1 MTRSVRHG
9 AHGARDAR
17 NPRARRSRRAWR
29 GYLYVL
35 PALLVYL
42 TFAVLPALHTA
53 YLSLFAWDGV
63 TLGEWVGLDNYREV
77 FADPA
82 LRGSVLHALVLVVFF
97 SGLPILAGLAMTG
110 LLSPGRSP
118 GGALG
123 RRRGLSAYRLLFML
137 PQVVP
142 LVAVGV
148 TWRWLYGAD
157 GLINET
163 LEGIGLGGWTRAWL
177 GDFDWALVAVGL
189 VGTWVLSGLCM
200 MLFLSGVHKIDPQLY
215 EAARLDGAGPVR
227 EFVSVTLPQLRGELA
242 VALTVT
248 LVAALAGFDIVYVTT
263 GGGPGEETTVP
274 GLLVYRLAFSDGKVG
289 LASALGVVLSLL
301 ILVLVYVV
309 GRLSRPGRTP
319 A

>member
-1 MTRSVRHG
+1 MTG
-9 AHGARDAR
+9 LARREAR
-17 NPRARRSRRAWR
+17 TAPRRARSWRRYR

-53 YLSLFAWDGV
+53 YLSLFEWDGV
-63 TLGEWVGLDNYREV
+63 TLGSWVGLDNYREV

-82 LRGSVLHALVLVVFF
+82 LRGSVVNALVLVVFF
-97 SGLPILAGLAMTG
+97 AFLPILAGLAMTG
-110 LLSPGRSP
+110 LLGRH
-118 GGALG
+118 
-123 RRRGLSAYRLLFML
+123 RRRGMGVYRLLFML

-148 TWRWLYGAD
+148 TWRWLYGDD

-163 LEGIGLGGWTRAWL
+163 LGGIGLGGWTRAWL

-200 MLFLSGVHKIDPQLY
+200 MLFLSGVQKIDPQLY

-248 LVAALAGFDIVYVTT
+248 TVAALASFDIVYVTT

-289 LASALGVVLSLL
+289 LASALGVLLSLL
-301 ILVLVYVV
+301 ILVIVYIVN
-309 GRLSRPGRTP
+309 RLSRSERPGR
-319 A
+319 AQS

>member
-1 MTRSVRHG
+1 MSRGGRTARRPS
-9 AHGARDAR
+9 GARR
-17 NPRARRSRRAWR
+17 VRGRRR
-29 GYLYVL
+29 GWLFVL
-35 PALLVYL
+35 PALAVYL

-53 YLSLFAWDGV
+53 YLSLFEWDGV
-63 TLGEWVGLDNYREV
+63 TLGRWVGLDNYRRVATE
-77 FADPA
+77 PA
-82 LRGSVLHALVLVVFF
+82 LRGSVVNALVLVVFF
-97 SGLPILAGLAMTG
+97 SFLPVAAGLVTTA
-110 LLSPGRSP
+110 LLARH
-118 GGALG
+118 
-123 RRRGLSAYRLLFML
+123 RRRGMAVWRLLFML

-148 TWRWLYGAD
+148 TWRWLYGDD

-163 LEGIGLGGWTRAWL
+163 LGGIGLGGWARAWL

-200 MLFLSGVHKIDPQLY
+200 MLFLSGVHKVDPQLY

-248 LVAALAGFDIVYVTT
+248 TVAALAGFDIVYVTT
-263 GGGPGEETTVP
+263 GGGPGEETAVP

-289 LASALGVVLSLL
+289 LASALGVVLSVL
-301 ILVLVYVV
+301 ILAVVYVIN
-309 GRLSRPGRTP
+309 RLARPERTE

>member
-1 MTRSVRHG
+1 MTRLGKRSASRTVPR
-9 AHGARDAR
+9 
-17 NPRARRSRRAWR
+17 RARSWRDYR
-29 GYLYVL
+29 GYVYVL
-35 PALLVYL
+35 PALAVYL
-42 TFAVLPALHTA
+42 AFAVLPALHTA
-53 YLSLFAWDGV
+53 YLSLFEWDGV
-63 TLGEWVGLDNYREV
+63 TLGSWVGLDNYREV

-82 LRGSVLHALVLVVFF
+82 LRGSVVNALVLVVFF
-97 SGLPILAGLAMTG
+97 AFLPILAGLAMTG
-110 LLSPGRSP
+110 LLARH
-118 GGALG
+118 
-123 RRRGLSAYRLLFML
+123 RRRGMGVYRLLFML

-148 TWRWLYGAD
+148 TWRWLYGDD

-163 LEGIGLGGWTRAWL
+163 LGGIGLGSWARAWL

-200 MLFLSGVHKIDPQLY
+200 MLFLSGVQKIDPQLY

-248 LVAALAGFDIVYVTT
+248 TVAALASFDIVYVTT

-289 LASALGVVLSLL
+289 LASALGVLLSLL
-301 ILVLVYVV
+301 ILVIVYIVN
-309 GRLSRPGRTP
+309 RLARQQESAEGSRP
-319 A
+319 

>member
-1 MTRSVRHG
+1 MKRPASR
-9 AHGARDAR
+9 A
-17 NPRARRSRRAWR
+17 ARRRSHTWRDYR

-35 PALLVYL
+35 PAFAVYL
-42 TFAVLPALHTA
+42 AFAVLPALHTA
-53 YLSLFAWDGV
+53 YLSLFEWDGV
-63 TLGEWVGLDNYREV
+63 TLGSWVGPANYQDV

-82 LRGSVLHALVLVVFF
+82 LRGSVVNALVLVVFF
-97 SGLPILAGLAMTG
+97 SFLPILAGLVMTG
-110 LLSPGRSP
+110 LLTLTRTRPGA
-118 GGALG
+118 GQA
-123 RRRGLSAYRLLFML
+123 RRRGMSVYRLLFML

-148 TWRWLYGAD
+148 TWRWLYGED

-163 LEGIGLGGWTRAWL
+163 LGGVGLGGWARAWL

-200 MLFLSGVHKIDPQLY
+200 MLFLSGVQKIDPQLY
-215 EAARLDGAGPVR
+215 EAAQLDGAGPVR

-248 LVAALAGFDIVYVTT
+248 TVAALASFDIVYVTT

-274 GLLVYRLAFSDGKVG
+274 GLLVYRLAFSAGKVG
-289 LASALGVVLSLL
+289 LASALGVLLSLL
-301 ILVLVYVV
+301 ILVIVYVV
-309 GRLSRPGRTP
+309 NRLSRPERSEL
-319 A
+319 

>member
-1 MTRSVRHG
+1 MSRAKEPS
-9 AHGARDAR
+9 ARTAPR
-17 NPRARRSRRAWR
+17 RARTWRDYR

-35 PALLVYL
+35 PALAVYL

-53 YLSLFAWDGV
+53 YLSLFEWDGV
-63 TLGEWVGLDNYREV
+63 TLGSWVGLGNYREV

-82 LRGSVLHALVLVVFF
+82 LRGSVVNALVLIVFF
-97 SGLPILAGLAMTG
+97 AFLPILAGLAMTG
-110 LLSPGRSP
+110 LLARH
-118 GGALG
+118 
-123 RRRGLSAYRLLFML
+123 RRRGMGVYRLLFML

-148 TWRWLYGAD
+148 TWRWLYGDD

-163 LEGIGLGGWTRAWL
+163 LGGIGLGGWARAWL

-200 MLFLSGVHKIDPQLY
+200 MLFLSGVQKIDPQLY

-248 LVAALAGFDIVYVTT
+248 TVAALASFDIVYVTT

-289 LASALGVVLSLL
+289 LASALGVLLSLL
-301 ILVLVYVV
+301 ILVIVYIVN
-309 GRLSRPGRTP
+309 RLSRPETP
-319 A
+319 ERSLRPGSAVRSRS

>member
-1 MTRSVRHG
+1 MT
-9 AHGARDAR
+9 AATE
-17 NPRARRSRRAWR
+17 PRARHGRTGRRAGRAWR

-35 PALLVYL
+35 PAAAVYL
-42 TFAVLPALHTA
+42 AFAVLPALHTA
-53 YLSLFAWDGV
+53 YLSLFEWDGV
-63 TLGEWVGLDNYREV
+63 TLGEWAGLRNYREV

-82 LRGSVLHALVLVVFF
+82 LRGAVVNALVLVVFF
-97 SGLPILAGLAMTG
+97 ALLPILAGLVMTG
-110 LLSPGRSP
+110 LLCLPRSSI
-118 GGALG
+118 GGAGSRG
-123 RRRGLSAYRLLFML
+123 RGRGLGVYRLLFML

-148 TWRWLYGAD
+148 TWRWLYGED

-163 LEGIGLGGWTRAWL
+163 LGGIGLGGWARAWL

-200 MLFLSGVHKIDPQLY
+200 MLFLAGVHKIDPQLY

-248 LVAALAGFDIVYVTT
+248 TVAALASFDIVYVTT

-274 GLLVYRLAFSDGKVG
+274 GLLVYKLAFSDGKVG

-301 ILVLVYVV
+301 ILVLVYVIN
-309 GRLSRPGRTP
+309 RLSRTERT
-319 A
+319 

>member
-1 MTRSVRHG
+1 MKRPASR
-9 AHGARDAR
+9 AAR
-17 NPRARRSRRAWR
+17 RRSRSWRDYR

-35 PALLVYL
+35 PAFAVYL
-42 TFAVLPALHTA
+42 AFAVLPALHTA
-53 YLSLFAWDGV
+53 YLSLFEWDGV
-63 TLGEWVGLDNYREV
+63 TLGSWVGLANYREV

-82 LRGSVLHALVLVVFF
+82 LRGSVVNALVLVVFF
-97 SGLPILAGLAMTG
+97 SFLPILAGLVMTG
-110 LLSPGRSP
+110 LLALPRARS
-118 GGALG
+118 GAGQG
-123 RRRGLSAYRLLFML
+123 RRRGMSGYRLLFML

-148 TWRWLYGAD
+148 TWRWLYGED

-163 LEGIGLGGWTRAWL
+163 LGGVGLGGRARAWL

-200 MLFLSGVHKIDPQLY
+200 MLFLSGVQKIDPQLY

-248 LVAALAGFDIVYVTT
+248 TVAALASFDIVYVTT

-274 GLLVYRLAFSDGKVG
+274 GLLVYRLAFSAGKVG
-289 LASALGVVLSLL
+289 LASALGVLLSLL
-301 ILVLVYVV
+301 ILVIVYVV
-309 GRLSRPGRTP
+309 NRLSRPERSEL
-319 A
+319 

>member
-1 MTRSVRHG
+1 MSRAKEPS
-9 AHGARDAR
+9 ARTAPR
-17 NPRARRSRRAWR
+17 RARTWRDYR

-35 PALLVYL
+35 PALAVYL

-63 TLGEWVGLDNYREV
+63 TLGSWVGLDNYREV

-82 LRGSVLHALVLVVFF
+82 LRGSVVNALVLIVFF
-97 SGLPILAGLAMTG
+97 AFLPILAGLAMTG
-110 LLSPGRSP
+110 LLARH
-118 GGALG
+118 
-123 RRRGLSAYRLLFML
+123 RRRGMGVYRLLFML

-148 TWRWLYGAD
+148 TWRWLYGED

-163 LEGIGLGGWTRAWL
+163 LGGIGLGGRARAWL

-200 MLFLSGVHKIDPQLY
+200 MLFLSGVQKIDPQLY

-248 LVAALAGFDIVYVTT
+248 TVAALASFDIVYVTT

-289 LASALGVVLSLL
+289 PASALGVLLSLL
-301 ILVLVYVV
+301 ILVIVYIVN
-309 GRLSRPGRTP
+309 RLSRPERPQRSGSAVRSQS
-319 A
+319 